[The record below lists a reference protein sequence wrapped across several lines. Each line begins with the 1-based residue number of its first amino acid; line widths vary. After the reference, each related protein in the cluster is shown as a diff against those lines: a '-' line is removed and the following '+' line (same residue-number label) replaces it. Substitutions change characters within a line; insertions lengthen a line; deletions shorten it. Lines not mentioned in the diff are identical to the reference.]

1 MENEP
6 TLEQI
11 EDYNGKESS
20 KKRNTVRLV
29 VLFCIAVG
37 IVYSIAK
44 YSYSE
49 QDEYVGTPNNPGINT
64 TNN

>member
-1 MENEP
+1 MKNEP
-6 TLEQI
+6 TLDQI
-11 EDYNGKESS
+11 EDYNGNESS

-37 IVYSIAK
+37 IVYSISK

>member
-1 MENEP
+1 MKNEP
-6 TLEQI
+6 TLDQI
-11 EDYNGKESS
+11 EDYNGQESS

-44 YSYSE
+44 YNNSE
-49 QDEYVGTPNNPGINT
+49 NSDYVGTKENPGINII
-64 TNN
+64 NK